1 LITLKPIFYAET
13 GIHNLSFRIYD
24 SLGPGG
30 KFSEPLYYI
39 YVVRNHKPE
48 WKISSGVKPLK
59 SISMKMNSYQ
69 EMILPDYYD
78 MENHTINFIVYETI
92 AGRNVNVT
100 DSSYIKY
107 VTSIVNTKTVRTL

>member
-1 LITLKPIFYAET
+1 LITLKPIFYEET
-13 GIHNLSFRIYD
+13 GIHNLSFRIFD

-48 WKISSGVKPLK
+48 WKISSGVKPFK

-92 AGRNVNVT
+92 AGRNENVT

-107 VTSIVNTKTVRTL
+107 VTSIVNT